1 MWFGKSIMKKLGL
14 VMAMAVPAFAAPV
27 APFTFAGVG
36 SAEDQQK
43 YWDDLMKYK
52 VFGTDSVYLHNEK
65 IRITDSSGWIG
76 TNGDFI
82 MSTNGQDT
90 LGGPIV
96 VGGDFVFRGRSEQII
111 NGPTHVYGSI
121 LFGKLP
127 NYRGSDEAGFNS
139 NKANELNGDICVQN
153 SVYDGSPYYTGISQF
168 MEAGKRYFA
177 GEKGYAACPIK
188 DEYFINSKLAIPT
201 YVKPADSTE
210 RTAINM
216 DGSSLDHMAVRYI
229 DVPKG
234 NFKEPY
240 DIYIEGITMAN
251 FSKLVIRQQAGGR
264 LTRIFMRNGMNV
276 SSESRVVVAYE
287 NVDDEGN
294 GLGTY
299 HELANK
305 EYAGT
310 LLFYTNQKIYFPAM
324 EKENGATFQGSFI
337 TTGELEIAH
346 HLVLAGQIL
355 ANGVRI
361 DTDFDGSS
369 FIYVPFDPP
378 VLKIDPELLST
389 GRWPESNNDSLVP
402 VQLDT
407 FPKTD
412 VTFKYC
418 FDVQDASVTPE
429 GYASIQDFHTN
440 KEAGYNTS
448 NAVFPICG
456 KNESQSVRI
465 KANSKEPAKEFRI
478 YINVAIDDLADEKDE
493 KLILKVFGVTG
504 AVMPGNKHE
513 GTFTLYITDETTPK
527 FDNNDKDPYK
537 QYENPIK
544 GLPTNKVVKVGD
556 TIRVIDLKNVPYER
570 RDSVR
575 VALRDTNLT
584 SGKIAAKDLFEI
596 VIDSNK
602 TTKKVYA
609 VLKVKNVKTD
619 SLSYEANIGPNYDVI
634 LSLYQKKGTTE
645 KLVDTLIRHINVLDL
660 NEAPTVTQVYD
671 DKTPSALRIDTLR
684 PDENLKNG
692 DLVGTVIAEDPD
704 SKNKV
709 KFGHLTYAI
718 ITPNMPFE
726 MSGNT
731 IVVKD
736 ETKMNHEATPN
747 KYKFTVR
754 VTNCEWDASANTAIP
769 GGICHEVDQ
778 EVNVA
783 IQDVEEPP
791 VIGCETGDANCKG
804 PYTVYENTP
813 AGTIIHE
820 FVVSDEDVDQY
831 KSFVATIT
839 DKNGKLIKDEK
850 GDSLFTVALVPN
862 TTTKTAALQ
871 IKVGGL
877 VNYEKLDHSY
887 TVTVTVKDK
896 EDKQDTIIRTINI
909 RDVNETPT
917 VDSLDRRNDGYTGT
931 AARDKFTLYPKENL
945 KENDPVGIVRT
956 TDPDIYTADFRK
968 MTFSIVETDVPFKM
982 TDSTIVVKDAS
993 KMNRETADSV
1003 YIFTVK
1009 VENCA
1014 KDPITGTNKCLDT
1027 TQVITVRI
1035 QNVPEGPEIKC
1046 FENDTICDGPFTV
1059 AENSAT
1065 GTIIHAFQVDDPDLG
1080 QIATL
1085 KATLTDLS
1093 GTGAD
1098 SLFAVKIVKDSLR
1111 VYVKDKSKLNYE
1123 AVRDTHKVRLTIK
1136 DTDNLGDSI
1145 VRVIYIVDVNE
1156 APVFATKDTTIEVK
1170 ENTPNGTVVGKLPAF
1185 DPDTKHVKEFGHLE
1199 YFIIGNNIPFTM
1211 DSNKIVVTNVD
1222 TLDYESL
1229 KPDTVFT
1236 FKVQVANCEWNKTSG
1251 KYDGACL
1258 YDTAKVSLAVTDV
1271 PEKTVIIPDCKG
1283 DSCTECTG
1291 PDCHDIVDSL
1301 CKGPN
1306 CTGVHTHDSVLTL
1319 AVEENVPTGY
1329 KIIDYLVADEDVGTG
1344 HKDSLYAYFKNTNAS
1359 GADSLFKIYV
1369 QKVGGKWRVVVAVKD
1384 GSKLD
1389 YETVSDIHKLTI
1401 YVSDPEDPAG
1411 MGDSIRRIIE
1421 VVDVNEAPSAK
1432 DADLKPEENLP
1443 KGTVIGKLDVTEPDT
1458 KHVKEF
1464 GHLEYSIIGKD
1475 STFAF
1480 VMDSNEVK
1488 VNDPTKMDYELAVH
1502 KYVFDVLISNCELN
1516 STSGKYDGACLYD
1529 TAKVTVDIQDV
1540 NEKPTIIIDGPVP
1553 DGDDDSDT
1561 LCVAVCDTTD
1571 RGVKSKDSILTV
1583 GVRENPENPNGTQK
1597 IVTPTGKILFQYHV
1611 ADEDTNHAT
1620 GAKVTWFDAG
1630 TTIPGVSTKG
1640 SDLFTIAYDS
1650 VKHVITVRVK
1660 DEKLLDYETLRNASS
1675 REDPDPEYTMGIV
1688 VTDPDGLA
1696 DTLYR
1701 KIRVTDENEKPL
1713 FDVWP
1718 LVITE
1723 NNQKDDSLGHVE
1735 HPSDIDSMSRNPEL
1749 YDNGFKMTGGDT
1761 ALFWLDKDAT
1771 DLMRVM
1777 IRANVV
1783 LDCENGDYVCG
1794 QDSMYWVYMTYGDTT
1809 LKTVYTDLKIPVKL
1823 IDLNEPPKILT
1834 DTIGVD
1840 ENSPKGT
1847 VVDTIKWDDIDRFD
1861 TAMTFKIVND
1871 PIGCFDI
1878 DSKTGVVTISANKCS
1893 GLDYEKNPTI
1903 DLKVS
1908 ITDMV
1913 NIPDSLYDEKCKCQL
1928 ISAENGPIT
1937 VTKTV
1942 KVNIHDVN
1950 EPPSITD
1957 KTITVKEDTKPG
1969 TVVDTVRATDPDKDP
1984 KKRDLTYTLIDGDT
1998 TTFKI
2003 DPKSG
2008 ALTLIDSLDYETKNS
2023 YYVTVQVDDGEFY
2036 DTAKVKINIGNIE
2049 EWTTVEITEA
2059 SSDKKTWEDP
2069 ETIYTNHAI
2078 REICW
2083 NQDGYDTCMTNL
2095 NIAKDSVVVIK
2106 WKNPA
2111 KDHAGSDTV
2120 RIYFSDAI
2128 PEVTV
2133 TGKPTLVDAENV
2145 FTLVEDMGNDTN
2157 IYINTMKDSVWV
2169 TIKDPAGKRD
2179 TSFAIEVNLDPVT
2192 VSQGTLDKVSKIA
2205 DSKLMRDETG
2215 KKVTE
2220 TPVNANAIK
2229 FSYKEIVGQDTV
2241 TISYMTDKKGDPIKV
2256 PVINDKGKVDS
2267 VEVITVTYKTRVG
2280 GNNGKDVEVS
2290 YQADALTGEI
2300 FVKGPSGEL
2309 MEQGAS
2315 KTVFANMDKD
2325 TSKTFSRYTTNEGL
2339 FTITTTTR
2347 DALGNDR
2354 TISYFVDKKGN
2365 KVKSPEGDMGFSV
2378 TYTYE
2383 NKYGNVATESVFIVV
2398 DQVLP
2403 KVEILSPTNKEI
2415 IRSNSVQ
2422 VVWTVD
2428 GVVQDTLTLQGL
2440 SKGPNPIIRIY
2451 RDKAGNEASAT
2462 VYVYMK
2468 DSKDVDIS
2476 VEQPVTEISREKIE
2490 EYYAINPPEKGE
2502 TFAVSIR
2509 NPTTGEEVETLI
2521 GGDFKTKE
2529 GSGKEP
2535 YPGASGSKHLG
2546 PTLAMDIK
2554 VPVIDAISGL
2564 ATLDDLITP
2573 DGMIALERTNSKKS
2587 HKITV
2592 EEYVE
2597 EFCEDGFKIGSDASK
2612 VNLFDIKLNAKI
2624 WVYTSLG
2631 NFVDYFSFTQELNDP
2646 SFTDDA
2652 GLLEMYFEMK
2662 PDKDGFVRADNG
2674 KQYATGAFVYKVQ
2687 ANIRSKARCTI
2698 PDGTYDPDHNTGDG
2712 YGETTKRKGD
2722 VVKNSDELLKSFGYR
2737 RPKNK

>member
-14 VMAMAVPAFAAPV
+14 ALAMAVPALAGAPV
-27 APFTFAGVG
+27 EPFQFSEVG
-36 SAEDQQK
+36 SGHDAQQAE
-43 YWDDLMKYK
+43 WDYLMKFK
-52 VFGTDSVYLHNEK
+52 MFGTKGIEFHNESIRVTDSV
-65 IRITDSSGWIG
+65 GWFG
-76 TNGDFI
+76 TSKGSLKLSDNGK
-82 MSTNGQDT
+82 DT
-90 LGGPIV
+90 IGGPILV
-96 VGGDFVFRGRSEQII
+96 GKNVTFHLGPDVFTTGPMYVAGDVNVVASGFRDNASKFAGSVCVGGSADQAFVDKFGAETNRLFTNLNSSTARACPDSVPKIKTDLEIPVNKASSYDITMPDRNLAGA
-111 NGPTHVYGSI
+111 GDGSTYETYTI
-121 LFGKLP
+121 EVP
-127 NYRGSDEAGFNS
+127 ATADGSD
-139 NKANELNGDICVQN
+139 K
-153 SVYDGSPYYTGISQF
+153 
-168 MEAGKRYFA
+168 
-177 GEKGYAACPIK
+177 
-188 DEYFINSKLAIPT
+188 
-201 YVKPADSTE
+201 
-210 RTAINM
+210 
-216 DGSSLDHMAVRYI
+216 
-229 DVPKG
+229 
-234 NFKEPY
+234 PY
-240 DIYIEGITMAN
+240 DVHIGHIKMENY
-251 FSKLVIRQQAGGR
+251 SKILVKQPYGGR
-264 LTRIFMRNGMNV
+264 LTRLFIDDLDIETTKGRI
-276 SSESRVVVAYE
+276 VVATEDSVVAGKYNE
-287 NVDDEGN
+287 LKNDEY
-294 GLGTY
+294 L
-299 HELANK
+299 
-305 EYAGT
+305 GT
-310 LLFYTNQKIYFPAM
+310 LLIYTNSNLKILSMDKNYAY
-324 EKENGATFQGSFI
+324 FQGSIISKGTI
-337 TTGELEIAH
+337 TIEH
-346 HLVLAGQIL
+346 HLILAGQVL
-355 ANGVRI
+355 ADSIYI
-361 DTDFDGSS
+361 DTDFDGKS
-369 FIYVPFDPP
+369 FIYVPFGGPE
-378 VLKIDPELLST
+378 IDPNLLKDGKWIENS
-389 GRWPESNNDSLVP
+389 RDSLVP
-402 VQLDT
+402 IFLDT
-407 FPKTD
+407 IPGTNVKFS
-412 VTFKYC
+412 YC
-418 FDVQDASVTPE
+418 FEVDPNGEPDPKKDASATPRKAVLADFKKTSKSKFPVCALNQSERVLIKE
-429 GYASIQDFHTN
+429 GNLQPTDET
-440 KEAGYNTS
+440 K
-448 NAVFPICG
+448 
-456 KNESQSVRI
+456 
-465 KANSKEPAKEFRI
+465 I
-478 YINVAIDDLADEKDE
+478 YINVISDSYDEGEEILVLKIFDL
-493 KLILKVFGVTG
+493 VG
-504 AVMPGNKHE
+504 AVMPGNKKE
-513 GTFTLYITDETTPK
+513 GRFNLVVTDVRPPHFDDDVKNYNVNENTAKGTEFATIPVDGVEIAATAIDKFKLIVGGTDATLAKTLFDFELVKLENSTDPSLYDSAYVKMTVKTETLNYEALTKTSLKLTFSLENDGKITDASDRT
-527 FDNNDKDPYK
+527 
-537 QYENPIK
+537 
-544 GLPTNKVVKVGD
+544 
-556 TIRVIDLKNVPYER
+556 
-570 RDSVR
+570 
-575 VALRDTNLT
+575 
-584 SGKIAAKDLFEI
+584 
-596 VIDSNK
+596 
-602 TTKKVYA
+602 
-609 VLKVKNVKTD
+609 
-619 SLSYEANIGPNYDVI
+619 
-634 LSLYQKKGTTE
+634 
-645 KLVDTLIRHINVLDL
+645 INVLDV
-660 NEAPTVTQVYD
+660 NEVPTIERIYD
-671 DKTPSALRIDTLR
+671 PSLTVAAGNFDTLSVKEKVAKGTTVGIVNAVD
-684 PDENLKNG
+684 PDIYN
-692 DLVGTVIAEDPD
+692 VIAY
-704 SKNKV
+704 
-709 KFGHLTYAI
+709 GHLAFSI
-718 ITPNMPFE
+718 VEASSVPFT
-726 MSGNT
+726 MKDSV
-731 IVVKD
+731 IVVND
-736 ETKMNHEATPN
+736 ASKMNHET
-747 KYKFTVR
+747 KDSVYTFTVK
-754 VTNCEWDASANTAIP
+754 VDNCELATDGSWTKNCLTTSHKVTVKIANVPEDPEIECF
-769 GGICHEVDQ
+769 GGDQ
-778 EVNVA
+778 
-783 IQDVEEPP
+783 
-791 VIGCETGDANCKG
+791 NCKG
-804 PYTVYENTP
+804 PYKALENSKIDSVIHIFKLSDPDIGQLATLKTTVKDNKTNQTSTLFD
-813 AGTIIHE
+813 AKISHDTLSLK
-820 FVVSDEDVDQY
+820 V
-831 KSFVATIT
+831 KSKI
-839 DKNGKLIKDEK
+839 D
-850 GDSLFTVALVPN
+850 
-862 TTTKTAALQ
+862 
-871 IKVGGL
+871 
-877 VNYEKLDHSY
+877 YEKVEPY
-887 TVTVTVKDK
+887 YEVTVTVTDA
-896 EDKQDTIIRTINI
+896 DNKQDTIIRKINI
-909 RDVNETPT
+909 IDVNETPT
-917 VDSLDRRNDGYTGT
+917 IDSLARKNDGYTGT

-1170 ENTPNGTVVGKLPAF
+1170 ENTPNGTVVGKLPAS

-1660 DEKLLDYETLRNASS
+1660 DEKLLDYETLRNATS
-1675 REDPDPEYTMGIV
+1675 RDDPDPEYTMGIV

-1723 NNQKDDSLGHVE
+1723 NNHINDSLGHVE

-1861 TAMTFKIVND
+1861 SVMTFKIVDD

-2169 TIKDPAGKRD
+2169 TIKDPVGKRD

>member
-1 MWFGKSIMKKLGL
+1 MWFGKSIMTKLAL
-14 VMAMAVPAFAAPV
+14 VAAMAVPALAADVEPFHFAH
-27 APFTFAGVG
+27 AG
-36 SAEDQQK
+36 SSHDAQQAFWN
-43 YWDDLMKYK
+43 YMMKYK
-52 VFGTDSVYLHNEK
+52 MFGQEGIEFHGTNIKVPDTSGWFGTATGGFTLL
-65 IRITDSSGWIG
+65 
-76 TNGDFI
+76 NGEH
-82 MSTNGQDT
+82 
-90 LGGPIV
+90 V
-96 VGGDFVFRGRSEQII
+96 VGGHVLIGGNMTFRSGDGKENFKTGPMRVLGNVSVDNWNSPNTI
-111 NGPTHVYGSI
+111 NGAVCVKGTVDDKFANDVNSANRYFTGGRGYSNCPTDVNLSGKRDSVPEVKTELTIPTFDASGVVWQDSI
-121 LFGKLP
+121 G
-127 NYRGSDEAGFNS
+127 A
-139 NKANELNGDICVQN
+139 NGDGKV
-153 SVYDGSPYYTGISQF
+153 VYLDVPY
-168 MEAGKRYFA
+168 
-177 GEKGYAACPIK
+177 
-188 DEYFINSKLAIPT
+188 DENAKKMYD
-201 YVKPADSTE
+201 V
-210 RTAINM
+210 
-216 DGSSLDHMAVRYI
+216 YI
-229 DVPKG
+229 DKIGLHASSRLIVRMQS
-234 NFKEPY
+234 E
-240 DIYIEGITMAN
+240 
-251 FSKLVIRQQAGGR
+251 GR
-264 LTRIFMRNGMNV
+264 LTRVFLRRGFYF
-276 SSESRVVVAYE
+276 EDHGRVQIMYMDENAKYE
-287 NVDDEGN
+287 NGSWSGSGKMVQ
-294 GLGTY
+294 
-299 HELANK
+299 NK
-305 EYAGT
+305 DYKGD
-310 LLFYTNQKIYFPAM
+310 LLFYTTVGFDWPARM
-324 EKENGATFQGSFI
+324 PQDTLQGSYI
-337 TTGELEIAH
+337 TTGLISIKQQMT
-346 HLVLAGQIL
+346 LAGQLL
-355 ANGVRI
+355 A
-361 DTDFDGSS
+361 DTIFVDANFDGSG
-369 FIYVPFDPP
+369 FIYKQFDPP
-378 VLKIDPELLST
+378 VVDIKPAAMAGGGFKEDDTDRVIPIS
-389 GRWPESNNDSLVP
+389 
-402 VQLDT
+402 LDT
-407 FPKTD
+407 TVGYPVGFD
-412 VTFKYC
+412 YC
-418 FDVQDASVTPE
+418 FDVVANPTGDTVSISDFNKKSDDSKYPE
-429 GYASIQDFHTN
+429 
-440 KEAGYNTS
+440 
-448 NAVFPICG
+448 FPICSRG
-456 KNESQSVRI
+456 EKGHVSI
-465 KANSKEPAKEFRI
+465 PANSKTPAENVYLNVKFDKLDEPTEYLKFKIFNLVSAVLPKGNSGVFYLPIENTPLFNFKEVKDHYDIAENSAIGDTVAKIELEGISDADILVSMADNGTEATVKLNQLFNIAIDPAKTF
-478 YINVAIDDLADEKDE
+478 VAI
-493 KLILKVFGVTG
+493 T
-504 AVMPGNKHE
+504 
-513 GTFTLYITDETTPK
+513 
-527 FDNNDKDPYK
+527 
-537 QYENPIK
+537 
-544 GLPTNKVVKVGD
+544 
-556 TIRVIDLKNVPYER
+556 
-570 RDSVR
+570 
-575 VALRDTNLT
+575 
-584 SGKIAAKDLFEI
+584 
-596 VIDSNK
+596 
-602 TTKKVYA
+602 
-609 VLKVKNVKTD
+609 VKNHDELNYESPRIKQAYSITLTLTDNCGTSDCKEKT
-619 SLSYEANIGPNYDVI
+619 A
-634 LSLYQKKGTTE
+634 KTK
-645 KLVDTLIRHINVLDL
+645 INVLDV
-660 NEAPTVTQVYD
+660 NEVPTIERIYD
-671 DKTPSALRIDTLR
+671 PSLTVAAGNFDTLSVKENVAKETTVGIVNAVD
-684 PDENLKNG
+684 PDIYN
-692 DLVGTVIAEDPD
+692 VIAY
-704 SKNKV
+704 
-709 KFGHLTYAI
+709 GHLDFSIVESGIPFTMKDSVI
-718 ITPNMPFE
+718 IVNDA
-726 MSGNT
+726 S
-731 IVVKD
+731 
-736 ETKMNHEATPN
+736 KMNHET
-747 KYKFTVR
+747 KDSVYTFTVK
-754 VTNCEWDASANTAIP
+754 VDNCELATDGSWTKNCLTTSHKVTVKI
-769 GGICHEVDQ
+769 
-778 EVNVA
+778 VNVPEDPE
-783 IQDVEEPP
+783 IECF
-791 VIGCETGDANCKG
+791 GGDQNCKG
-804 PYTVYENTP
+804 PYKALENSKIDSVIHIFKLSDPDIGQLATLKTTVKDNKTNQTSTLFD
-813 AGTIIHE
+813 AKISHDTLSLK
-820 FVVSDEDVDQY
+820 V
-831 KSFVATIT
+831 KSKI
-839 DKNGKLIKDEK
+839 D
-850 GDSLFTVALVPN
+850 
-862 TTTKTAALQ
+862 
-871 IKVGGL
+871 
-877 VNYEKLDHSY
+877 YEKVEPY
-887 TVTVTVKDK
+887 YEVTVTVTDA
-896 EDKQDTIIRTINI
+896 DNKQDTIIRKINI
-909 RDVNETPT
+909 IDVNETPT
-917 VDSLDRRNDGYTGT
+917 IDSLARKNDGYTGT

-1014 KDPITGTNKCLDT
+1014 KDPITGVNACLDT
-1027 TQVITVRI
+1027 TQKVTVRI

-1258 YDTAKVSLAVTDV
+1258 YDTAKVSLAVTDE

-1359 GADSLFKIYV
+1359 GADSLFKIYM

-1401 YVSDPEDPAG
+1401 YVSDPGDPAG

-1540 NEKPTIIIDGPVP
+1540 NEKPTIIVDGPVP

-1630 TTIPGVSTKG
+1630 TTIPSVSTKG

-2698 PDGTYDPDHNTGDG
+2698 PDGTYDPDHNKGDG

>member
-1 MWFGKSIMKKLGL
+1 MD
-14 VMAMAVPAFAAPV
+14 
-27 APFTFAGVG
+27 T
-36 SAEDQQK
+36 
-43 YWDDLMKYK
+43 
-52 VFGTDSVYLHNEK
+52 NK
-65 IRITDSSGWIG
+65 I
-76 TNGDFI
+76 
-82 MSTNGQDT
+82 
-90 LGGPIV
+90 IV
-96 VGGDFVFRGRSEQII
+96 
-111 NGPTHVYGSI
+111 
-121 LFGKLP
+121 
-127 NYRGSDEAGFNS
+127 
-139 NKANELNGDICVQN
+139 
-153 SVYDGSPYYTGISQF
+153 
-168 MEAGKRYFA
+168 
-177 GEKGYAACPIK
+177 
-188 DEYFINSKLAIPT
+188 
-201 YVKPADSTE
+201 
-210 RTAINM
+210 
-216 DGSSLDHMAVRYI
+216 
-229 DVPKG
+229 
-234 NFKEPY
+234 
-240 DIYIEGITMAN
+240 
-251 FSKLVIRQQAGGR
+251 
-264 LTRIFMRNGMNV
+264 
-276 SSESRVVVAYE
+276 
-287 NVDDEGN
+287 
-294 GLGTY
+294 
-299 HELANK
+299 
-305 EYAGT
+305 
-310 LLFYTNQKIYFPAM
+310 
-324 EKENGATFQGSFI
+324 
-337 TTGELEIAH
+337 
-346 HLVLAGQIL
+346 
-355 ANGVRI
+355 
-361 DTDFDGSS
+361 
-369 FIYVPFDPP
+369 
-378 VLKIDPELLST
+378 
-389 GRWPESNNDSLVP
+389 
-402 VQLDT
+402 
-407 FPKTD
+407 TD
-412 VTFKYC
+412 V
-418 FDVQDASVTPE
+418 S
-429 GYASIQDFHTN
+429 
-440 KEAGYNTS
+440 
-448 NAVFPICG
+448 
-456 KNESQSVRI
+456 R
-465 KANSKEPAKEFRI
+465 
-478 YINVAIDDLADEKDE
+478 
-493 KLILKVFGVTG
+493 
-504 AVMPGNKHE
+504 
-513 GTFTLYITDETTPK
+513 
-527 FDNNDKDPYK
+527 
-537 QYENPIK
+537 
-544 GLPTNKVVKVGD
+544 
-556 TIRVIDLKNVPYER
+556 
-570 RDSVR
+570 
-575 VALRDTNLT
+575 
-584 SGKIAAKDLFEI
+584 
-596 VIDSNK
+596 
-602 TTKKVYA
+602 
-609 VLKVKNVKTD
+609 
-619 SLSYEANIGPNYDVI
+619 
-634 LSLYQKKGTTE
+634 
-645 KLVDTLIRHINVLDL
+645 
-660 NEAPTVTQVYD
+660 
-671 DKTPSALRIDTLR
+671 
-684 PDENLKNG
+684 
-692 DLVGTVIAEDPD
+692 
-704 SKNKV
+704 
-709 KFGHLTYAI
+709 
-718 ITPNMPFE
+718 
-726 MSGNT
+726 
-731 IVVKD
+731 
-736 ETKMNHEATPN
+736 
-747 KYKFTVR
+747 
-754 VTNCEWDASANTAIP
+754 
-769 GGICHEVDQ
+769 
-778 EVNVA
+778 
-783 IQDVEEPP
+783 
-791 VIGCETGDANCKG
+791 
-804 PYTVYENTP
+804 
-813 AGTIIHE
+813 
-820 FVVSDEDVDQY
+820 
-831 KSFVATIT
+831 
-839 DKNGKLIKDEK
+839 
-850 GDSLFTVALVPN
+850 
-862 TTTKTAALQ
+862 
-871 IKVGGL
+871 
-877 VNYEKLDHSY
+877 
-887 TVTVTVKDK
+887 
-896 EDKQDTIIRTINI
+896 
-909 RDVNETPT
+909 
-917 VDSLDRRNDGYTGT
+917 
-931 AARDKFTLYPKENL
+931 
-945 KENDPVGIVRT
+945 
-956 TDPDIYTADFRK
+956 
-968 MTFSIVETDVPFKM
+968 
-982 TDSTIVVKDAS
+982 
-993 KMNRETADSV
+993 
-1003 YIFTVK
+1003 
-1009 VENCA
+1009 
-1014 KDPITGTNKCLDT
+1014 
-1027 TQVITVRI
+1027 
-1035 QNVPEGPEIKC
+1035 
-1046 FENDTICDGPFTV
+1046 
-1059 AENSAT
+1059 
-1065 GTIIHAFQVDDPDLG
+1065 
-1080 QIATL
+1080 
-1085 KATLTDLS
+1085 
-1093 GTGAD
+1093 
-1098 SLFAVKIVKDSLR
+1098 
-1111 VYVKDKSKLNYE
+1111 
-1123 AVRDTHKVRLTIK
+1123 
-1136 DTDNLGDSI
+1136 
-1145 VRVIYIVDVNE
+1145 
-1156 APVFATKDTTIEVK
+1156 
-1170 ENTPNGTVVGKLPAF
+1170 
-1185 DPDTKHVKEFGHLE
+1185 
-1199 YFIIGNNIPFTM
+1199 
-1211 DSNKIVVTNVD
+1211 
-1222 TLDYESL
+1222 LDYEAL

-1236 FKVQVANCEWNKTSG
+1236 FKVQVANCELTSTG
-1251 KYDGACL
+1251 YDGPCL

-1359 GADSLFKIYV
+1359 GADSLFKIYM

-1630 TTIPGVSTKG
+1630 TTIPSVSTKG

-1861 TAMTFKIVND
+1861 TAMTFKIVDD

-1878 DSKTGVVTISANKCS
+1878 DSKTGVVTISDSKCP
-1893 GLDYEKNPTI
+1893 GLDFEKNPTI

-1984 KKRDLTYTLIDGDT
+1984 KKRDLTYMLIDGDT

-2192 VSQGTLDKVSKIA
+2192 VSQGTLDKVGKIA

-2365 KVKSPEGDMGFSV
+2365 KVKKPEGDMGFSV

-2646 SFTDDA
+2646 NFTDDA